1 MADAGTGGIH
11 DADAAPAGIDDREQA
26 RMTDTEIPRPGGTW
40 TLAGTPVARIGFGVM
55 QLAELNGRPAIPAA
69 DAIAIIR
76 RALELGITHFDTAGF
91 YGDGEANGRLRAAL
105 APSADR
111 DDIVLAT
118 KIGAVD
124 GQPSARLV
132 PAQKPAELRAQ
143 VESNLAELGV
153 DRLGVV
159 NLRRADNPPG
169 IIATGD
175 QIVDLDDQLAELIA
189 LRDEGKL
196 AGIGLS
202 NVRLDQ
208 LQQALPAGIV
218 AVQNYYNLLNREHED
233 LLELCQREGIAWVPY
248 FPLGSAFDGIA
259 KVADHQEVQDAA
271 AALGATPAQIA
282 LAWLL
287 QHSGNILLITGTSNL
302 DHLVENTAAGSI
314 HLDEATMARLDRLTP
329 EVSSRG

>member
-1 MADAGTGGIH
+1 MRRYLRFIEYG
-11 DADAAPAGIDDREQA
+11 REKTHV
-26 RMTDTEIPRPGGTW
+26 TDTTIPRPGGTW

-69 DAIAIIR
+69 DAVAIVR
-76 RALELGITHFDTAGF
+76 RAVDLGITHFDTAGF
-91 YGDGEANGRLRAAL
+91 YGDGEANRRLKTAL
-105 APSADR
+105 VPYGDR

-124 GQPSARLV
+124 GQPAARLV

-143 VESNLAELGV
+143 VESNLVELGV
-153 DRLGVV
+153 ERLGVV
-159 NLRRADNPPG
+159 NLRRADNQPG

-175 QIVDLDDQLAELIA
+175 QLVDIDDQLAELIA

-218 AVQNYYNLLNREHED
+218 CVQNYYNLLNREHED
-233 LLELCQREGIAWVPY
+233 LLELCERESIAWVPY
-248 FPLGSAFDGIA
+248 FPLGSSFDGIA
-259 KVADHQEVQDAA
+259 KVTDEKAVQDAA

-287 QHSGNILLITGTSNL
+287 QHAPDMLLITGTSSI
-302 DHLVENTAAGSI
+302 DHLVENAAAGDI
-314 HLDEATMARLDRLTP
+314 QLDDEIVARLDAVGR
-329 EVSSRG
+329 VGARFSRC

>member
-1 MADAGTGGIH
+1 
-11 DADAAPAGIDDREQA
+11 
-26 RMTDTEIPRPGGTW
+26 MTDNSTPRPGGTW
-40 TLAGTPVARIGFGVM
+40 TLAGTPVARIGVGVM
-55 QLAELNGRPAIPAA
+55 QLAELNGRPAIPAE
-69 DAIAIIR
+69 DAIAIVR
-76 RALELGITHFDTAGF
+76 RAVELGVTHFDTAGF
-91 YGDGEANGRLRAAL
+91 YGDGEANRRLRDAL
-105 APSADR
+105 LPYADR

-118 KIGAVD
+118 KVGAVD
-124 GQPSARLV
+124 GRPAARLV

-143 VESNLAELGV
+143 VESNLMQLGV

-159 NLRRADNPPG
+159 NLRRADNAPG

-175 QIVDLDDQLAELIA
+175 QLVDLDDQLAELIA

-218 AVQNYYNLLNREHED
+218 CVQNYYNLLNREHED
-233 LLELCQREGIAWVPY
+233 LLELCKREGIAWVPY

-259 KVADHQEVQDAA
+259 KVIDQQEVQDAA
-271 AALGATPAQIA
+271 AAVGATPAQIA

-287 QHSGNILLITGTSNL
+287 QHAANILLITGTSNL
-302 DHLVENTAAGSI
+302 EHLVENVGAGSVR
-314 HLDEATMARLDRLTP
+314 LDERTMERLDAVGRVGWEGDGPLLPTTSP
-329 EVSSRG
+329 SPSPLPGSRFLPSSTA

>member
-1 MADAGTGGIH
+1 
-11 DADAAPAGIDDREQA
+11 
-26 RMTDTEIPRPGGTW
+26 MTDTSIPRPGGTW

-55 QLAELNGRPAIPAA
+55 QLAELNGRPAIPAD
-69 DAIAIIR
+69 DAIAIVR

-91 YGDGEANGRLRAAL
+91 YGDGEANQRLREAL
-105 APSADR
+105 APYSGR

-124 GQPSARLV
+124 GKPDARLI
-132 PAQKPAELRAQ
+132 PAQRPTELRAQ
-143 VESNLAELGV
+143 VESNLAQLGV

-159 NLRRADNPPG
+159 NLRRADNQPG

-175 QIVDLDDQLAELIA
+175 QLVDLDDQLAELIA

-218 AVQNYYNLLNREHED
+218 CVQNYYNLLNREHED
-233 LLELCQREGIAWVPY
+233 LLELCEREGIAWVPY

-259 KVADHQEVQDAA
+259 KVTDDTTVQDAA

-287 QHSGNILLITGTSNL
+287 QHAPNILLITGTSSAE
-302 DHLVENTAAGSI
+302 HLIENAGAAGVR
-314 HLDEATMARLDRLTP
+314 LDDEMVARLDT
-329 EVSSRG
+329 VGARG

>member
-1 MADAGTGGIH
+1 
-11 DADAAPAGIDDREQA
+11 
-26 RMTDTEIPRPGGTW
+26 MTDTIRRPGGTW

-55 QLAELNGRPAIPAA
+55 QLAELNGRPAIPAD
-69 DAIAIIR
+69 DAIAIVR
-76 RALELGITHFDTAGF
+76 RAVELGITHFDTAGF
-91 YGDGEANGRLRAAL
+91 YGDGEANRRLRAAL
-105 APSADR
+105 VPYADR
-111 DDIVLAT
+111 DDIVIAT

-124 GQPSARLV
+124 GAPAARLI

-159 NLRRADNPPG
+159 NLRRADNQPG

-218 AVQNYYNLLNREHED
+218 AVQNYYNLLNREHER
-233 LLELCQREGIAWVPY
+233 LLELCEREGIAWVPY

-259 KVADHQEVQDAA
+259 KVADHLEVQDAA

-287 QHSGNILLITGTSNL
+287 QRAGNILLITGTSSL

-314 HLDEATMARLDRLTP
+314 HLDDATVARLDRLGQ
-329 EVSSRG
+329 VGARA

>member
-1 MADAGTGGIH
+1 MS
-11 DADAAPAGIDDREQA
+11 
-26 RMTDTEIPRPGGTW
+26 DTTIPHPGGTW

-55 QLAELNGRPAIPAA
+55 QLAELNGRPAIPAHE
-69 DAIAIIR
+69 AIAIVR
-76 RALELGITHFDTAGF
+76 RAVELGITHFDTAGF
-91 YGDGEANGRLRAAL
+91 YGDGEANRRLREAL
-105 APSADR
+105 VPFADR

-124 GQPSARLV
+124 DTQTARLI

-143 VESNLAELGV
+143 VEANLAQLGV

-159 NLRRADNPPG
+159 NLRRLDNAPG

-175 QIVDLDDQLAELIA
+175 QIVDLDDQLAELAA
-189 LRDEGKL
+189 LREEGKL

-218 AVQNYYNLLNREHED
+218 CVQNYYNLLNRVHED
-233 LLELCQREGIAWVPY
+233 VLELCERDGIAWVPY
-248 FPLGSAFDGIA
+248 FPLGSAFDRIA
-259 KVADHQEVQDAA
+259 KVADQQAVRDAA

-287 QHSGNILLITGTSNL
+287 QHAPDILLITGTSNL
-302 DHLVENTAAGSI
+302 DHLVENAAAGSI
-314 HLDEATMARLDRLTP
+314 HLDVETVGRLDALG
-329 EVSSRG
+329 EVGAGAS